1 MLHEHVPSARASQQ
15 VPVIAAVP
23 GFGQVGARL
32 WPVSSVAPGPD
43 EYLSLLG

>member
-1 MLHEHVPSARASQQ
+1 MLHEHIPSARASQQ